1 MRPSGGGVPGCEA
14 HPLVGE
20 HRRRLSCWTSWLATT
35 LPDLPARQEWFFGA
49 GLLAEVGARLGE
61 RVHAATLN

>member
-1 MRPSGGGVPGCEA
+1 
-14 HPLVGE
+14 
-20 HRRRLSCWTSWLATT
+20 